1 MPQVWHKTLTRLA
14 MLVVSGLAIG
24 WLYDRPMIGLLVAL
38 AVALAWHLYWLFKLH
53 RWLNGAKMPFLP
65 EGSGIWPQVF
75 ARYDHIKARTKQR
88 NKSYKAL
95 LKQMRQATRSYP
107 DGGVILNNLNEI
119 VSINRV
125 AQEMLGLKRKQDRGL
140 RLENLIRD
148 PEFVDYLHSNVYDS
162 DVEITSPVNVG
173 RWLSCHQ
180 VPYGLD
186 QKLMLIRDI
195 TQQRQTEQ
203 MRRDFVANASHELR
217 TPLTVIT
224 GYLDALVDDEHLS
237 ADLQAPVEEMQR
249 QSNRMRL
256 LVDDLL
262 RLSELESEDTA
273 PADKA
278 VDIAAIVAAAGQEA
292 RVMPGCPQTI
302 NVAIDSDAQLFGDEA
317 DIQSVLTNLVSNA
330 VRYTPED
337 GEIEIRWST
346 AEKGGRL
353 TVSDSGAGISSAHF
367 PRLTER
373 FYRVESGRQR
383 MGGEG
388 GTGLGLA
395 IVKHALHR
403 HEATLEIESEL
414 GVGSSFTCDFPPE
427 RIVAIA

>member
-1 MPQVWHKTLTRLA
+1 MPQVWFTTLSRLA
-14 MLVVSGLAIG
+14 LLAFGGLFIG
-24 WLYDRPMIGLLVAL
+24 WLYDRPLLGLLGAFVI
-38 AVALAWHLYWLFKLH
+38 VLAWHLYWLFQLH
-53 RWLNGAKMPFLP
+53 RWLNGAKTPYLP
-65 EGSGIWPQVF
+65 EGSGIWPQIF
-75 ARYDHIKARTKQR
+75 ARFNFIKARAKQR
-88 NKSYKAL
+88 GKNLKAL

-107 DGGVILNNLNEI
+107 DGGVILNQANEI

-140 RLENLIRD
+140 RIENLIRD
-148 PEFVDYLHSNVYDS
+148 PEFVEYLHGNAYDS
-162 DVEITSPVNVG
+162 DVEISSPVNVDQ
-173 RWLSCHQ
+173 WLSCHQ

-224 GYLDALVDDEHLS
+224 GYLDAFAEDEHMS
-237 ADLQAPVEEMQR
+237 ADLQAPVQEMQR
-249 QSNRMRL
+249 QANRMRL

-262 RLSELESEDTA
+262 RLSELESEDAA
-273 PADKA
+273 PIDSA
-278 VDIAAIVAAAGQEA
+278 VDVGAIIAAASQEA
-292 RVMPGCPQTI
+292 RAMPGCPQTV
-302 NVAIDSDAQLFGDEA
+302 NVEVASDAKLLGDEA

-337 GEIEIRWST
+337 GELEIRWV
-346 AEKGGRL
+346 ADEEGGRL
-353 TVSDSGAGISSAHF
+353 TVRDSGAGISRAHF

-373 FYRVESGRQR
+373 FYRVENGRQR
-383 MGGEG
+383 IGGEG

-403 HEATLEIESEL
+403 HEATLGIESEL
-414 GVGSSFTCDFPPE
+414 GAGSRFICNFPPE
-427 RIVAIA
+427 RIVTLA

>member
-1 MPQVWHKTLTRLA
+1 MPQVWLTTLSRMA
-14 MLVVSGLAIG
+14 MLAFGGLAIG
-24 WLYDRPMIGLLVAL
+24 WLYDRPTLGLLA
-38 AVALAWHLYWLFKLH
+38 AVAIVLVWHLYWLFQLH
-53 RWLNGAKMPFLP
+53 RWLNGAKMPYLP
-65 EGSGIWPQVF
+65 EGSGIWPQLF
-75 ARYDHIKARTKQR
+75 ARIEFTNTRAKQR
-88 NKSYKAL
+88 GKSFKAL

-107 DGGVILNNLNEI
+107 DGGVILNQANEI

-125 AQEMLGLKRKQDRGL
+125 AKEMLGLKRKQDRGL
-140 RLENLIRD
+140 RIENLIRD
-148 PEFVDYLHSNVYDS
+148 PEFVDYLHANAYDS
-162 DVEITSPVNVG
+162 DVEISSPVNVG
-173 RWLSCHQ
+173 QWLSCHQ

-186 QKLMLIRDI
+186 QKLLLIRDV

-224 GYLDALVDDEHLS
+224 GYLDALAEDEHMS
-237 ADLQAPVEEMQR
+237 ADLQSPIEEMQR

-262 RLSELESEDTA
+262 RLSELESEDAA
-273 PADKA
+273 PIDSP
-278 VDIAAIVAAAGQEA
+278 VNVAAIITAASQEA
-292 RVMPGCPQTI
+292 RALPGCPQTI
-302 NVAIDSDAQLFGDEA
+302 NIEVASDAQLLGDEA

-337 GEIEIRWST
+337 GELEIRWV
-346 AEKGGRL
+346 ADEEGGRL
-353 TVSDSGAGISSAHF
+353 TVRDSGAGISRAHF

-373 FYRVESGRQR
+373 FYRVENGRQR
-383 MGGEG
+383 IGGEG

-403 HEATLEIESEL
+403 HEATL
-414 GVGSSFTCDFPPE
+414 GKKKRTGC
-427 RIVAIA
+427 RIPFYM